1 MEVDSLGSPS
11 LIVLTV
17 SVCGRKATM
26 NLTHTPRQ
34 LRSSVK
40 VEEAVLVV
48 RTIRGCKTTFEEEE
62 EEEEEEDASDFTSCV
77 KVEVAILDSPSLT
90 GLKVSVDV

>member
-62 EEEEEEDASDFTSCV
+62 EEEEEDASDFTSCV